1 MIPPVFLSLPVAARS
16 IEMAIRFSTFQTRM
30 QVISPECGAAK
41 GTSCS
46 LFRRTCLHGTFSKP
60 EYDFARD
67 LNKYHPL
74 RPGLYSLTVM
84 RNQRLAG
91 GSRTG
96 KTESPVLHI
105 TVMKP

>member
-1 MIPPVFLSLPVAARS
+1 
-16 IEMAIRFSTFQTRM
+16 M
-30 QVISPECGAAK
+30 QVISPEVWGCTG
-41 GTSCS
+41 SV
-46 LFRRTCLHGTFSKP
+46 LFTVPPHLSTWPFSKP

-67 LNKYHPL
+67 LYKYYPL

-84 RNQRLAG
+84 RNKRLAG

>member
-1 MIPPVFLSLPVAARS
+1 VKSRGDQDAG
-16 IEMAIRFSTFQTRM
+16 Q
-30 QVISPECGAAK
+30 SPEVWGF
-41 GTSCS
+41 TRNV
-46 LFRRTCLHGTFSKP
+46 LFTVPPHTCLHGTFSNP

-67 LNKYHPL
+67 LNKYYAL
-74 RPGLYSLTVM
+74 RPGIYSVTVI

-96 KTESPVLHI
+96 MTERPVLHI